1 MHQTIILQHMSR
13 GHKKTLDEDQLKK
26 ILFKIFDEYDKDG
39 DERLNAMELREM
51 LNSIYCRQTGKN
63 NYLSISDV
71 NAFIAMID
79 SNGDAELT
87 KQ

>member
-1 MHQTIILQHMSR
+1 MHQAIILQHMSR
-13 GHKKTLDEDQLKK
+13 GQRKTLDEDQLKK

-71 NAFIAMID
+71 NALIAMTD